1 MAQFNQYK
9 NRTMSKPKKK
19 IMSLKEFDAHL
30 DSLDIQPI
38 LASRVRQVKWLY
50 NNSNKM
56 TKVYDEKLVRLIV
69 HRMQQKINE
78 LQNKIINE

>member
-1 MAQFNQYK
+1 
-9 NRTMSKPKKK
+9 MSKPKKK
-19 IMSLKEFDAHL
+19 IMSLKELDTHL
-30 DSLDIQPI
+30 DNLDIQPI

-78 LQNKIINE
+78 LQKNLTNE